1 MQDRLTALGS
11 DLRQHLIHRQVKLA
25 LIKVGTALTTIRAM
39 DPNDVRQIELLP
51 AVVNLIDFKFSIRDE
66 VRNFLKRWPESVRGE
81 LLHRHV
87 LLLQYSEAVVALH
100 MEQFKDAAILFR
112 HVISGVN
119 ILCDD
124 QLHFFAKFYLAR
136 CEYYQENYSAVE
148 RFCQDEAR
156 DLAQGLECKDL
167 QLAVVDVLHS
177 RVIIKTKSVKVLHD
191 AIRLLKSAQ
200 LVFSKTDDHITT
212 GNILTF
218 LALAAKRGPH
228 EGTEWLVGARREF
241 RRHGGGPLPGEARAI
256 RHRVKQLQE
265 EMHRPNAKGDYQ
277 LQPVHKKVG
286 DHLMSQTIE
295 LGPRLLAAAEEV
307 GMASVSQ
314 KFSKLLKECR
324 IIST

>member
-1 MQDRLTALGS
+1 MLGDQGVRRGNGCPATHGPECDRPADTLCAS
-11 DLRQHLIHRQVKLA
+11 LA
-25 LIKVGTALTTIRAM
+25 A
-39 DPNDVRQIELLP
+39 
-51 AVVNLIDFKFSIRDE
+51 DE
-66 VRNFLKRWPESVRGE
+66 VSSRHSPEAHSSLSVT
-81 LLHRHV
+81 L
-87 LLLQYSEAVVALH
+87 
-100 MEQFKDAAILFR
+100 I
-112 HVISGVN
+112 
-119 ILCDD
+119 
-124 QLHFFAKFYLAR
+124 
-136 CEYYQENYSAVE
+136 
-148 RFCQDEAR
+148 
-156 DLAQGLECKDL
+156 
-167 QLAVVDVLHS
+167 DVLHS